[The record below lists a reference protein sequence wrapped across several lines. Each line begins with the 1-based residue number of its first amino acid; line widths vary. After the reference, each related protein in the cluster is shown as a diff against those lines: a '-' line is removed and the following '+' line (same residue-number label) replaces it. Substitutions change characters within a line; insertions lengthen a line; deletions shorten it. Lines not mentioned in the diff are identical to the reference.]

1 MKTVKAKKEY
11 KCDLT
16 NKTSSVE
23 ESYKRVKH
31 LKSSSNYTD
40 EEIKNWRYE
49 NNIPEGV
56 PLLPP
61 DYVKVSSIFSDYE
74 DNHLFEEDNID
85 EIY

>member
-16 NKTSSVE
+16 NKIISVG

-31 LKSSSNYTD
+31 LKPSSNYTD
-40 EEIKNWRYE
+40 EEIKNWRYD

-56 PLLPP
+56 SLLPS
-61 DYVKVSSIFSDYE
+61 DYVKISSIHPDHE
-74 DNHLFEEDNID
+74 DNHLFDEDEID
-85 EIY
+85 EMD